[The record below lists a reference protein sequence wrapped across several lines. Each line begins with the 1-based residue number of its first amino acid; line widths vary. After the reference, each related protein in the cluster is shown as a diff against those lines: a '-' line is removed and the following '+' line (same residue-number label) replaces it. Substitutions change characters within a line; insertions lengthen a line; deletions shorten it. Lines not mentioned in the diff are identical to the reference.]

1 MKKSEPIPLIFLSC
15 EVVGIYPIYYVDIKT
30 DSDGQWVAFSAFSTA
45 CSPCNPND
53 VKGSISRS
61 RRCRHPDPES
71 KGKICSPSGLPNTVV
86 NETAGDQI
94 EIDIQEC
101 LCPVGQLFLS
111 VLNKQIVF
119 PSISVYLRSKNI
131 QLTKVS
137 KHNLR
142 WEVGRVDNLFK
153 LSYMWQE

>member
-1 MKKSEPIPLIFLSC
+1 
-15 EVVGIYPIYYVDIKT
+15 
-30 DSDGQWVAFSAFSTA
+30 
-45 CSPCNPND
+45 
-53 VKGSISRS
+53 
-61 RRCRHPDPES
+61 
-71 KGKICSPSGLPNTVV
+71 
-86 NETAGDQI
+86 
-94 EIDIQEC
+94 

-142 WEVGRVDNLFK
+142 WQVGRVDNLFK